1 MALGVSWWVLA
12 LAVGV
17 TAPVWVRALVKRW
30 DVRILDRTE
39 RLLAKL
45 PPRGPSPS

>member
-1 MALGVSWWVLA
+1 MVVGVSWWVPA
-12 LAVGV
+12 LAVAV
-17 TAPVWVRALVKRW
+17 TAPLWVRALVKRW
-30 DVRILDRTE
+30 DARVLDRTE